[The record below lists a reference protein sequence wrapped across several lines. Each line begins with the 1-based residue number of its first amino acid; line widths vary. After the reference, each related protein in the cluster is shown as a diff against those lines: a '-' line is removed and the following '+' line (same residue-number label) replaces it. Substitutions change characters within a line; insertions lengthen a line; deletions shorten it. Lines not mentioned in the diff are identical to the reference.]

1 MAVKKF
7 TRIVCDITGFHSDLI
22 EGGSQE
28 AKAILRQ
35 RGWRFRGGI
44 HRCPDAVAAASN
56 EATEETDEGAG
67 EE

>member
-7 TRIVCDITGFHSDLI
+7 TRIVCDVTGTESELI

-35 RGWRFRGGI
+35 AGWRFRGGV
-44 HRCPDAVAAASN
+44 HRCPAAVAAASN
-56 EATEETDEGAG
+56 EETDEGAG

>member
-1 MAVKKF
+1 MAVKKY
-7 TRIVCDITGFHSDLI
+7 TRLVCDVTGTESELI

-35 RGWRFRGGI
+35 AGWRFRGGV
-44 HRCPDAVAAASN
+44 HRCPAAVAQQP
-56 EATEETDEGAG
+56 TEETDEGAG

>member
-1 MAVKKF
+1 MAVKKY
-7 TRIVCDITGFHSDLI
+7 TRIVCDVTGTESELI

-35 RGWRFRGGI
+35 AGWRFRGGI
-44 HRCPDAVAAASN
+44 HRCPLAVAAASN
-56 EATEETDEGAG
+56 QTSEETDEGAG